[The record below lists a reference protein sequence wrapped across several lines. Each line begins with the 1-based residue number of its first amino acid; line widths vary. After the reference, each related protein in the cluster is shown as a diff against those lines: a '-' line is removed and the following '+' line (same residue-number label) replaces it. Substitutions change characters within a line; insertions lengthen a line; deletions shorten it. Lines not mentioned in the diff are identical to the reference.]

1 MRVKLRKTATSW
13 ASAETGAASGLI
25 SEGSTIYLIL
35 SIISCKAARALREE
49 PTPPSSGPEHTAH
62 SGPWRASISGAA
74 RNLSHSKRKKLMKKR
89 LVTLALC
96 LAVAVPVFAQGKEDT
111 RLANSADVLKQ
122 IMGDKGLPTNVLDQ
136 ADCVLIF
143 PSVKKVAIGIGGSYG
158 RGALVCRQGAD
169 KNGKWGAPAMY
180 KLDQGSIGVQLGS
193 TATDFVLVIM
203 NNKGAEQILNGKTKL
218 GANAAAAAGPTG
230 AAAQGYNAE
239 SMKVD
244 VLTYSR
250 SKGLFAGVSLEG
262 ASMDSDEDANKALYG
277 KAISASAIVD
287 GGASVPSA
295 AQPLVGFL
303 DSTSPAKK

>member
-1 MRVKLRKTATSW
+1 
-13 ASAETGAASGLI
+13 
-25 SEGSTIYLIL
+25 
-35 SIISCKAARALREE
+35 
-49 PTPPSSGPEHTAH
+49 
-62 SGPWRASISGAA
+62 
-74 RNLSHSKRKKLMKKR
+74 MKKQ
-89 LVTLALC
+89 LLTLALC
-96 LAVAVPVFAQGKEDT
+96 LAVAVPVFAQGKEDN

-122 IMGDKGLPTNVLDQ
+122 IMGDKGLPTSVLDQ

-143 PSVKKVAIGIGGSYG
+143 PSVKKVAVGIGGSYG
-158 RGALVCRQGAD
+158 RGALVCRTGAN

-218 GANAAAAAGPTG
+218 GADAAAAAGPTG
-230 AAAQGYNAE
+230 ATATGYNADA
-239 SMKVD
+239 MKVD

-250 SKGLFAGVSLEG
+250 AKGLFAGVSLAG

-287 GGASVPSA
+287 GGAAAPSA

-303 DSTSPAKK
+303 DATSPAKK